1 VIGVKI
7 TIDATEALRILERVT
22 SPALPG
28 KIANAVADED
38 VLPALRTY
46 PSPSGKKQGF
56 KSDKSRRF
64 FFAALADGKID
75 VPYRRTGRTAASYQK
90 QTTGDGVDVASSL
103 PSAVY
108 TRGTPQAA
116 YFKGVWETH
125 DQLALKLTDDAAL
138 TATGVIVAEIAGL

>member
-1 VIGVKI
+1 MIGVKV
-7 TIDATEALRILERVT
+7 TVDATEALRILERVT

-56 KSDKSRRF
+56 KSAKSRKW

-90 QTTGDGVDVASSL
+90 QTAGDGVDVTSSL

-108 TRGTPQAA
+108 TRGAPQAA
-116 YFKGVWETH
+116 YFKGVWPSHEEIV
-125 DQLALKLTDDAAL
+125 KSVEGNAAL
-138 TATGVIVAEIAGL
+138 TATGVIVQEIAG

>member
-1 VIGVKI
+1 MIGVKI
-7 TIDATEALRILERVT
+7 TVDATEALRILERVT

-75 VPYRRTGRTAASYQK
+75 VPYRRTGRTASSYQK
-90 QTTGDGVDVASSL
+90 QTTGDGVDVVSSL

-125 DQLALKLTDDAAL
+125 EALSKSLEGDATL
-138 TATGVIVAEIAGL
+138 TATGVIVSEIAG

>member
-1 VIGVKI
+1 MIDVKI
-7 TIDATEALRILERVT
+7 VVDAQQALALLERVT

-46 PSPSGKKQGF
+46 PSPSGKPQGF
-56 KSDKSRRF
+56 KSDKSRRY
-64 FFAALADGKID
+64 FFAALRSGKID
-75 VPYRRTGRTAASYQK
+75 VPYRRTGKTAASYQK
-90 QTTGDGVDVASSL
+90 QTTGDGVDVVSSL

-116 YFKGVWETH
+116 YFKGVWPSHE
-125 DQLALKLTDDAAL
+125 DLARSLEADAAL
-138 TATGVIVAEIAGL
+138 TATGVIVSEIA

>member
-1 VIGVKI
+1 MIDVRI
-7 TIDATEALRILERVT
+7 TVDATEALRILEKAS

-56 KSDKSRRF
+56 KSDKSRRW

-75 VPYRRTGRTAASYQK
+75 VPYRRTGKTAASYHK
-90 QTTGDGVDVASSL
+90 QTTGDGVDVTSSL

-116 YFKGVWETH
+116 YFKGTWETH
-125 DQLALKLTDDAAL
+125 EALAKNLELDAAL
-138 TATGVIVAEIAGL
+138 TATGVIVSEIA